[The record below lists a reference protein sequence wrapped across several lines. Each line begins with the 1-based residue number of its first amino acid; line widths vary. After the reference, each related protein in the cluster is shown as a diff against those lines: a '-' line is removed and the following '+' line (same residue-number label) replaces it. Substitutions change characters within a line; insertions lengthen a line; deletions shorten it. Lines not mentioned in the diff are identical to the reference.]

1 VTLELTEGSTNIHQ
15 LVWIYFFRQTFFFSF
30 FDKRRI
36 IKVKLIKSH
45 KYTLVNKELKDIFR
59 GNNHFVKNH
68 FIKNHKITLRNL
80 WRLNLHSV
88 FYIWR
93 LKAQGLWTRSVRVW
107 NKRMRG
113 SKNLIRYEY
122 FCYNFNLMVFPAFQR
137 CVFWYSDP
145 ISFWN
150 YL

>member
-80 WRLNLHSV
+80 RRLNLPV
-88 FYIWR
+88 WCFTYGVQKPKACGLEVLGYETKEWGEVRIWS
-93 LKAQGLWTRSVRVW
+93 AMS
-107 NKRMRG
+107 
-113 SKNLIRYEY
+113 I
-122 FCYNFNLMVFPAFQR
+122 FAI
-137 CVFWYSDP
+137 
-145 ISFWN
+145 ISI
-150 YL
+150 